1 MTTPV
6 IVLNADYTFLSVTSW
21 KNAVCLLIEGKAET
35 LKETTKI
42 VRNQDRSVEVTVPTH
57 IRVMKFVRKIFKQKV
72 PFSKR
77 NVFVR
82 DDQTCQFC
90 DTYIKDISDC
100 TVDHVVPRAQGGKSR
115 WDNCVTACRSC
126 NHRKAD
132 RTPSQAKMY
141 LKRKAIQP
149 TINEYIQ
156 YFTKKYRINELLIE
170 LANQE

>member
-1 MTTPV
+1 MSDNV
-6 IVLNADYTFLSVTSW
+6 VVLNADYTFLSVTSW

-42 VRNQDRSVEVTVPTH
+42 VRNFDRTVEITIPLY
-57 IRVMKFVRKIFKQKV
+57 IRVVKYVRKIFKQKV

-90 DTYIKDISDC
+90 GTYIEDINDC
-100 TVDHVVPRAQGGKSR
+100 TVDHVTPRAQGGKSK
-115 WDNCVTACRSC
+115 WVNCVTACKPC

-132 RTPSQAKMY
+132 RTPTQAKMY
-141 LKRKAIQP
+141 LKRRPVQP
-149 TINEYIQ
+149 TINEYIK
-156 YFTKKYRINELLIE
+156 YFTKKYGIDELLKS
-170 LANQE
+170 L